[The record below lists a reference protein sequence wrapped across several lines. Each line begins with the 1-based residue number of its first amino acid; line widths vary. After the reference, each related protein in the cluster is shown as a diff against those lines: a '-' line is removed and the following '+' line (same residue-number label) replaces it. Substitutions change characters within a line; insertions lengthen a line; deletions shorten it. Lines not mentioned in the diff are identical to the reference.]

1 MRKIYAHATEEQVK
15 MKANALQAAVKESI
29 DITNSTTLLER
40 VLSVVDA
47 SLGIL
52 RRVVRKHGNVAAR
65 AARHDCELRHVGAV
79 RVRA

>member
-40 VLSVVDA
+40 VLSVV
-47 SLGIL
+47 SVPVN
-52 RRVVRKHGNVAAR
+52 RRALSTCLIYTIRR
-65 AARHDCELRHVGAV
+65 IMP
-79 RVRA
+79 